1 VKSALPKEIVNRATG
16 ERIVFLR
23 TAEETNGELLEM
35 DDFWVDADHR
45 TPAHIHPE
53 MEERWEVI
61 AGRVR
66 FEVGGI
72 AQTAAPGDTMVAP
85 PGTPHSACSVA
96 SEPVHLRIQMR
107 PALGWQEFVERLFA
121 LASPAPGSSGSD
133 SVATLMAEFKREI
146 APAPQR

>member
-1 VKSALPKEIVNRATG
+1 MKSSSPKEIVNLSTG

-35 DDFWVDADHR
+35 DDFWADAGHR

-53 MEERWEVI
+53 VEERWEVI
-61 AGRVR
+61 AGKVR

-72 AQTAAPGDTMVAP
+72 AQMAAPGDMIVAP

-96 SEPVHLRIQMR
+96 SEPAHLRIQMR
-107 PALGWQEFVERLFA
+107 PALRWQEFVERLFA
-121 LASPAPGSSGSD
+121 LASAAPGAD
-133 SVATLMAEFKREI
+133 SLTTLMAEFSREI
-146 APAPQR
+146 APAPQG